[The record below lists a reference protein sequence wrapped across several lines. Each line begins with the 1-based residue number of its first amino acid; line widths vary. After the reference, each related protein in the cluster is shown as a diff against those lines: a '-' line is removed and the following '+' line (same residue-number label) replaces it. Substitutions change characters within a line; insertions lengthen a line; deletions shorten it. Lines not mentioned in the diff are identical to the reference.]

1 MLMAIEIAADVF
13 GDDEQGFSHEHVII
27 TGSSDPRAAA
37 GALARAGNRFYRVSE
52 DGREPS
58 NQEWEKIN
66 EEARK
71 AGMDCPRTP
80 NYVSAVRL
88 ASRGPWFY
96 VDCQSSIPSAMGE
109 RMIAVLV
116 EEMERGGVSGR
127 IEVPSEDELDY
138 DAPPIRMRKRLRQ

>member
-1 MLMAIEIAADVF
+1 MQLAIEIAADVF

-27 TGSSDPRAAA
+27 TGSSDPRGAA
-37 GALARAGNRFYRVSE
+37 GALARAGNRFYVVGE
-52 DGREPS
+52 DGPEPS
-58 NQEWEKIN
+58 EQ
-66 EEARK
+66 AFVR
-71 AGMDCPRTP
+71 
-80 NYVSAVRL
+80 YVSAVRL

-96 VDCQSSIPSAMGE
+96 VDCQGSIPSAMGE
-109 RMIAVLV
+109 RMVAVLV